1 MKPAKKSSK
10 PSTKSP
16 KPKRPRGRPVTRV
29 IEQIDAPPDVIVQAV
44 FRIADRERDEQL
56 KKSR

>member
-1 MKPAKKSSK
+1 MKPK
-10 PSTKSP
+10 PPQKTP
-16 KPKRPRGRPVTRV
+16 KPKRLRGRPATRV

-44 FRIADRERDEQL
+44 FRVADRERDERL